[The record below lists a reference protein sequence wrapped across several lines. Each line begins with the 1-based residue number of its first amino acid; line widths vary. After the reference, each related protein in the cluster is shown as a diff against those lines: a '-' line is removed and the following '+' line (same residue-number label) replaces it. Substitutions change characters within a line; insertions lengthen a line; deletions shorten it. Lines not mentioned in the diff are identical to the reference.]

1 MKFAKLLIPFMFAS
15 PLVLADQVATLEQ
28 EEVPFH
34 RAAFDLLKQ
43 SIPMQTVPGK
53 GEVPRYAAL
62 IKENL
67 LSAGFS
73 DKDVQIIPYKDTAA
87 MLIRYRGDGSSG
99 KKPILFSAHL
109 DVVPADS
116 DDWERD
122 PFTLIEDDTFYYGR
136 GTSDN
141 KFDVAVITATFMRLK
156 SEGFVPN
163 RDLVIAFTG
172 DEETDMAT
180 TMMLTRD
187 YRDEIDA
194 EYAFVI
200 DGGGGLLD
208 DNGNATQFIV
218 NSAEKTYATF
228 TVTARNP
235 GGHSSVP
242 RQDNAIY
249 DLAQAL
255 QKLDAYEFPVRYNEL
270 TLSYF
275 KQAAQFEGGEL
286 GAAMLTFADDTTN
299 KEALAKLRS
308 EPTMIGNTGTTCV
321 PTMLDAGHAEN
332 ALPQSATATINC
344 RIFPGVSVEETLAR
358 LQRVMD
364 NPALE
369 WKTLGEPIAS
379 DASPLLP
386 EVFAAIEKNIRVDY
400 PAIPVVPKMAPGA
413 SDALHFRAAG
423 IPSYTMTGI
432 FLRPE
437 DEMSHGLNERV
448 TKFSLPR
455 SLTLWHNMIK
465 TLASDTAN

>member
-1 MKFAKLLIPFMFAS
+1 MKLARLLLPLLAFS
-15 PLVLADQVATLEQ
+15 PVALADQVAELER

-34 RAAFDLLKQ
+34 RAAFNMLKQ
-43 SIPMQTVPGK
+43 SLPMKTVPGT
-53 GEVPRYAAL
+53 GEVPRYAQL
-62 IKENL
+62 IKDNL
-67 LSAGFS
+67 LSAGFTEQ
-73 DKDVQIIPYKDTAA
+73 DVKIIPYQDTAA
-87 MLIRYRGDGSSG
+87 MIIRYQGDGSSG

-109 DVVPADS
+109 DVVPADPN
-116 DDWERD
+116 DWQRD
-122 PFTLIEDDTFYYGR
+122 PFVLTEDETFYYGR

-156 SEGFVPN
+156 TEGFVPN

-180 TMMLTRD
+180 TMLLTSE

-208 DNGNATQFIV
+208 DDGNATQYIV

-249 DLAQAL
+249 DLAAAL
-255 QKLDAYEFPVRYNEL
+255 QKLENYEFPVRYNEL

-286 GAAMLTFADDTTN
+286 GEAMLAFAKDPKDRQ
-299 KEALAKLRS
+299 ALAKLRA

-321 PTMLDAGHAEN
+321 PTMLKAGHAEN

-344 RIFPGVSVEETLAR
+344 RIFPGISIADTLAQ
-358 LQRVMD
+358 LQQVMD
-364 NPALE
+364 NPQLE
-369 WKTLGEPIAS
+369 WQTLGDPIAS

-386 EVFAAIEKNIRVDY
+386 EVFDAIEKSIRVDY
-400 PAIPVVPKMAPGA
+400 PNIPIVPKMAPGA

-437 DEMSHGLNERV
+437 DEMSHGLDERV

-455 SLTLWHNMIK
+455 SLTLWHNMIHN
-465 TLASDTAN
+465 LAGR